1 MTGSIRKRGDQW
13 YYSFELAKV
22 NGKRK
27 RIERVGGATKR
38 EAEKALRAALMD
50 LDATGHYHEPSDL
63 SFSDYLDQWMRDYVK
78 INLKYN
84 TQLSYQ
90 KIIEN
95 HLRPAL
101 GFYKLKNLS
110 PHQLQEFINS
120 KKIAGYKKSTAAL
133 ILNVLSRALK
143 YAVQPCG
150 FLKTDPSQYVK
161 LPKFNN
167 YHDEIKTLTN
177 EQFQAL
183 LAAFPRGTKFHFPLL
198 LGYYTGMRIGECLA
212 LTWEHIN
219 FIDKTIKI
227 RQTMIDKKDHLIPEI
242 PKTKASIR
250 DILYGKTLETILKD
264 HKKWQ
269 KENQLRYGK
278 AYKINQYV
286 CTDSYG
292 NNVNFNHIRYLS
304 IYCKKKL
311 GFKFNFHMLR
321 HTHATLLIANGA
333 DLKDVSRRL
342 GHANL
347 ATTADIYAHVTKQMQ
362 NKTVSILENLS
373 S

>member
-1 MTGSIRKRGDQW
+1 MTGSIRKRGDKW

-27 RIERVGGATKR
+27 RIERVGGKTKR
-38 EAEKALRAALMD
+38 DAEKALRTALME
-50 LDATGHYHEPSDL
+50 LDTTGRYHELSEL

-84 TQLSYQ
+84 TQLSYN

-120 KKIAGYKKSTAAL
+120 KKLAGYKKSTTAL
-133 ILNVLSRALK
+133 IFNVLSRALK

-161 LPKFNN
+161 LPKYNEL
-167 YHDEIKTLTN
+167 HDEIKILTPD
-177 EQFQAL
+177 QFQTL
-183 LAAFPRGTKFHFPLL
+183 LSAFPRGTNYHFILL
-198 LGYYTGMRIGECLA
+198 LGYHTGMRVGECLA
-212 LTWEHIN
+212 LTWEHID
-219 FIDKTIKI
+219 FAKKTIKI
-227 RQTMIDKKDHLIPEI
+227 RQTMIDKKKILVPEF

-250 DILYGKTLETILKD
+250 DIPFGKTLENILKD

-269 KENQLRYGK
+269 KENQLRYGTS
-278 AYKINQYV
+278 YIFNHFL

-292 NNVNFNHIRYLS
+292 KNINFNQIRSLS
-304 IYCKKKL
+304 IYCERNL

-321 HTHATLLIANGA
+321 HMHATLLIANGA

-362 NKTVSILENLS
+362 DKTVSILENIS